1 MKETSQIYEPK
12 RSRQHLTLTSTSTA
26 ASARVSFLHGFF
38 SCQARWKLRGIKK
51 NFFLQFILRETWR
64 NGWNE
69 LTSHFSLSKVQEQTH
84 THKHTPFY
92 AQWCLNLPQY
102 ASLESWLWWKLVQD
116 HLREIFCVWKQWQ
129 RARWETAQT
138 EPESIPGAGSH
149 DSHEAGLWRF
159 SQSSVSR
166 PHVWHVRPVS
176 AACLFWLALVCL
188 S

>member
-1 MKETSQIYEPK
+1 MAEMS
-12 RSRQHLTLTSTSTA
+12 SLHTL
-26 ASARVSFLHGFF
+26 L
-38 SCQARWKLRGIKK
+38 CQKY
-51 NFFLQFILRETWR
+51 R
-64 NGWNE
+64 N
-69 LTSHFSLSKVQEQTH
+69 KQTH
-84 THKHTPFY
+84 THTHTPFS

-102 ASLESWLWWKLVQD
+102 ASLEGWLWWKLVQD

-129 RARWETAQT
+129 RARWETART

-176 AACLFWLALVCL
+176 AACLFWLALVCHK
-188 S
+188 SFKNAFSSHPEPQPPIFFTATQFK